1 MLKVSERYLV
11 ASFIPPFI
19 FSTLFFV
26 VFLLTSQLFR
36 ITRVVT
42 KKGVEFGQVIEIV
55 TQIAVSFL
63 PMAIPLSAFFS
74 IIYTLNKMSED
85 SEVVAMRSFGMTKFD
100 LFKPYLIIGA
110 FISMAVFSLNESL
123 IPYSRTQYQNT
134 LIKLTSKGV
143 LIDIKPEQF
152 FTEIPG
158 VTLFAEHVEESG
170 ETLKNVF
177 IKFARSRDGSEQ
189 IIMAKKGVI
198 IKHTDDEWDVPTLR
212 MRLIDGNIFK
222 TTVSG
227 KKEKVVFEKYEFPI
241 IEGGG
246 SIGLV
251 TKTSMKTNSE
261 LSREIQ
267 EIEGTLKTNISEKEK
282 DDLEGDLAKLQKEY
296 WERFNMPVQ
305 CIVFIFLGF
314 CLGIKQARGKGRNT
328 SAIGLGLIIL
338 YYTLYFTGVSLSK
351 KGVIPASAAALVPS
365 FIVLIISV
373 YYYRKLDWAS

>member
-100 LFKPYLIIGA
+100 LFRPYLIIGV

-170 ETLKNVF
+170 ETLRNVF

-222 TTVSG
+222 TTTSG

-282 DDLEGDLAKLQKEY
+282 DDLAGDLAKLQKEY

-328 SAIGLGLIIL
+328 SAIGLGLIIV

-365 FIVLIISV
+365 FIVLIISI

>member
-1 MLKVSERYLV
+1 M
-11 ASFIPPFI
+11 
-19 FSTLFFV
+19 
-26 VFLLTSQLFR
+26 
-36 ITRVVT
+36 
-42 KKGVEFGQVIEIV
+42 